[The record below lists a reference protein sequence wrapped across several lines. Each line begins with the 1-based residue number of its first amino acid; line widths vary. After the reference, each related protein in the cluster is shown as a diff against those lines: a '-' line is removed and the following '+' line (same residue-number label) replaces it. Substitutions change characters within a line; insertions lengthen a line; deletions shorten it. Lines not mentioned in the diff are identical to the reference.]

1 VTEIFSA
8 TLNEPEMQIFAA
20 RLAPLLKP
28 RDCVTLYG
36 DLGAGKSTFVRA
48 AIQALTKAEEVPSP
62 TFTLVQTYEGKTGP
76 VWHFDLYRLKKSAEV
91 LELGWEEAAS
101 EGIVFVEWPERLESL
116 LPKSALSV
124 HIDFV
129 EEAARRRLR
138 LEGSET
144 WGKRLSPTLPMK

>member
-1 VTEIFSA
+1 
-8 TLNEPEMQIFAA
+8 
-20 RLAPLLKP
+20 
-28 RDCVTLYG
+28 
-36 DLGAGKSTFVRA
+36 
-48 AIQALTKAEEVPSP
+48 
-62 TFTLVQTYEGKTGP
+62 

>member
-1 VTEIFSA
+1 MDIFSA
-8 TLNEPEMQIFAA
+8 TFTESEMQAFAA
-20 RLAPLLKP
+20 RLVPLLKP
-28 RDCVTLYG
+28 RDCVVLYG

-62 TFTLVQTYEGKTGP
+62 TFTLVQTYEGKSGP

-91 LELGWEEAAS
+91 LELGWEDALA
-101 EGIVFVEWPERLESL
+101 EGVVFVEWPERLESL
-116 LPKSALSV
+116 LPKACLAV

-129 EEAARRRLR
+129 EETAQRRLR

-144 WGKRLSPTLPMK
+144 WAKRLSPILPTK